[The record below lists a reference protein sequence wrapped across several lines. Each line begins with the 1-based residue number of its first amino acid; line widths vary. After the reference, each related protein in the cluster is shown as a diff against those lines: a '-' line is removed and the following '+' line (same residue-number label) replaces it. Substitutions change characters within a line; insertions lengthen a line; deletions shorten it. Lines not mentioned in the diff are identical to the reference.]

1 MENKQSAEKFYDKLE
16 EIAKENASVKQ
27 DLVIEKE
34 ENAKHKDS
42 ILKLQDDIK
51 ERDAKI
57 AELTE
62 TIEKMTKTVENYQD
76 LNQSLFLRVAKEVK
90 QDPDT
95 FEEEKDPLV
104 ASALKKIEEANKLVE
119 EK

>member
-1 MENKQSAEKFYDKLE
+1 MENLQSAEKFYEKLND
-16 EIAKENASVKQ
+16 IAKENASVKQ

-34 ENAKHKDS
+34 ENAKHQNN

-51 ERDAKI
+51 ARDEKI
-57 AELTE
+57 ASLEA

-90 QDPDT
+90 QNPDEL
-95 FEEEKDPLV
+95 EEHKDPLV
-104 ASALKKIEEANKLVE
+104 MSALKKIEEENNKYKE
-119 EK
+119 S